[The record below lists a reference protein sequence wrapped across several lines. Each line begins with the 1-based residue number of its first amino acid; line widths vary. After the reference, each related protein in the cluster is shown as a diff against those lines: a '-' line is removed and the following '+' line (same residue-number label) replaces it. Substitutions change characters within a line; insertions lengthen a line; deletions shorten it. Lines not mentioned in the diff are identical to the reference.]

1 MVTDFDIRNH
11 YLSQEEAN
19 RLYEANP
26 KLKASFKDYCP
37 TCGTSKV
44 YRWKGEDH
52 DCNCR
57 EQLNLHKHYLAAGIG
72 VAYQRLSWE
81 DYEGDPHVRK
91 ICDQYL
97 GGASQAVSR
106 GVGMVLHGSFGSGKT
121 LAMNLLIKGLIH
133 LGYDCYA
140 TTFASMIELFT
151 AGWRS
156 PEEQRWFQRKIVQ
169 SDVLLLDDLG
179 RELKRNSKL
188 SESTFDD
195 VLRTRVQ
202 SGKVTFITTNLT
214 PDEMDDGYGSAV
226 LSLLQESSVV
236 YQVEGG
242 DFRPQANQRMKSEI
256 AAGEIRPIF

>member
-1 MVTDFDIRNH
+1 MGFNLLNH
-11 YLSQEEAN
+11 YLSDEEAH

-26 KLKASFKDYCP
+26 KLKSSYRDYCP
-37 TCGTSKV
+37 TCGTTGS

-52 DCNCR
+52 VCPCR
-57 EQLNLHKHYLAAGIG
+57 TQLNLHKHYLAAGVG
-72 VAYQRLSWE
+72 VAYQRLDWD
-81 DYEGDPHVRK
+81 DYVGDPKVQALCK
-91 ICDQYL
+91 KYSEN
-97 GGASQAVSR
+97 ASQYVSR
-106 GVGMVLHGSFGSGKT
+106 GRGIMLHGTFGSGKT
-121 LAMNLLIKGLIH
+121 LAMNLLIKHLIH

-156 PEEQRWFQRKIVQ
+156 PEEQRWYQRKIVH

-179 RELKRNSKL
+179 RELKRNTRL

-202 SGKVTFITTNLT
+202 MGRVTFITTNLT
-214 PDEMDDGYGSAV
+214 PDELDDGYGSAV

-236 YQVEGG
+236 YEVQGS
-242 DFRPQANQRMKSEI
+242 DFRPQANQRMRQEI
-256 AAGEIRPIF
+256 EAGEVRPIF